1 MMQVWIYTDIFMDM
15 THHAPPSSLAITPE
29 ILNLTAE
36 TDGFKGDWE
45 ANRNLTPERLSAL
58 RHVSLSAYEQ

>member
-1 MMQVWIYTDIFMDM
+1 MDM